1 MNLMHIPSKGIWKIG
16 YLGFDAYLPA
26 GRLVCFLIFVVC

>member
-16 YLGFDAYLPA
+16 YLGFDAYLLPV
-26 GRLVCFLIFVVC
+26 GWFVF